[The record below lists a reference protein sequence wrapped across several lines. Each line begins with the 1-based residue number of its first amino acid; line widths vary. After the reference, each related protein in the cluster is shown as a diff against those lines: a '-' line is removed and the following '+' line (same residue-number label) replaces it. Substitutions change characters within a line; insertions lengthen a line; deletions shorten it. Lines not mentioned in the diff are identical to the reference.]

1 LLLEI
6 AKDVGDMTAR
16 LSAYAP
22 LDTNDPQHGQRVQ
35 GVTRHSN
42 LVELH
47 GHLRTG
53 LTLDSSSG
61 AQVYAYQS
69 IYDLSPSVAV

>member
-6 AKDVGDMTAR
+6 AKGVGDMTAR

-22 LDTNDPQHGQRVQ
+22 LDTNDPQHKQR
-35 GVTRHSN
+35 VTRHSN
-42 LVELH
+42 LVQLH